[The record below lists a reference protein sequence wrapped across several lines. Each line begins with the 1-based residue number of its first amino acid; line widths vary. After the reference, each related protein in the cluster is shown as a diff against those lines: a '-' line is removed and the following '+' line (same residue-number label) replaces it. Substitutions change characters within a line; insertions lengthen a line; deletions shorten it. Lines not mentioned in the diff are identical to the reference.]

1 MEENQQPQEVEIDL
15 RDVFR
20 AIWGHMLTIILSA
33 IVAGL
38 AVLLFTKLFITPRY
52 TSETK
57 VYILNRTDQT
67 TNTVNTNDLN
77 TSPYLTQDYLQIVTA
92 RPVMQDVIAELQ
104 LDMTPAQLAD
114 EITVSNP
121 SDTRYIVIDVED
133 EDPYMAQSIAN
144 AVRISSAKHIT
155 EIMDIQAVNTVEE
168 ADMPTSKSS
177 PHTMK
182 DAAIGALAGAVIAI
196 IVVILNFMFN
206 DTIRTTE
213 DIERYLKLSV
223 LGVIPLDETAVAGN
237 HKGKKTKKGK
247 A

>member
-1 MEENQQPQEVEIDL
+1 
-15 RDVFR
+15 
-20 AIWGHMLTIILSA
+20 
-33 IVAGL
+33 
-38 AVLLFTKLFITPRY
+38 
-52 TSETK
+52 
-57 VYILNRTDQT
+57 
-67 TNTVNTNDLN
+67 
-77 TSPYLTQDYLQIVTA
+77 
-92 RPVMQDVIAELQ
+92 
-104 LDMTPAQLAD
+104 
-114 EITVSNP
+114 
-121 SDTRYIVIDVED
+121 
-133 EDPYMAQSIAN
+133 MAQSIAN